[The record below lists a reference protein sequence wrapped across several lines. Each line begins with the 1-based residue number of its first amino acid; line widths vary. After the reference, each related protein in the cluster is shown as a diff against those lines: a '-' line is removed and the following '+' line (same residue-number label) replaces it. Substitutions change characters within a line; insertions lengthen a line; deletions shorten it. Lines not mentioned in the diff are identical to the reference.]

1 MGLLSNWVKR
11 TEIEAGDHIYTWR
24 AVYTYSHHGIY
35 VGDEK
40 VVHFTRKNEAS
51 SGFTSWSPSS
61 SSSSSA
67 KFPSACLFPDCGFQ
81 KPDSGVMFSC
91 LDCFLDN
98 GSLHKYMYGV
108 SRYMIL
114 AKIRGGTCT
123 TAKSD
128 PPQAVIDRAMF
139 LLENGFGNYDLFG
152 NNCEDF
158 ALYCKT
164 GLLPIKK
171 NQGVGGSGQAS
182 SMLGMPLSAILST
195 PLRLFGSGPV
205 GMATAAVGMYYS
217 YRLGSDIG
225 VGKDAG
231 DMIKVPVED
240 LAEYLGGICPSEEG
254 TKEEGSTTSATLD
267 FDTGSL
273 ALQPSVN
280 YSKAPPAPSQSDT
293 STATPPDMLSM
304 HQMSTMMYEFQ
315 RQLKE
320 LKELHVAPPVT
331 RPAP

>member
-1 MGLLSNWVKR
+1 
-11 TEIEAGDHIYTWR
+11 
-24 AVYTYSHHGIY
+24 
-35 VGDEK
+35 
-40 VVHFTRKNEAS
+40 
-51 SGFTSWSPSS
+51 
-61 SSSSSA
+61 
-67 KFPSACLFPDCGFQ
+67 
-81 KPDSGVMFSC
+81 
-91 LDCFLDN
+91 
-98 GSLHKYMYGV
+98 MYGV
-108 SRYMIL
+108 SPYMIL

-128 PPQAVIDRAMF
+128 PPQAVINSAMF
-139 LLENGFGNYDLFG
+139 LLEKGFGNYDLFG

-182 SMLGMPLSAILST
+182 SMLGMPLSAILT
-195 PLRLFGSGPV
+195 TTLRLIGSGPV
-205 GMATAAVGMYYS
+205 GMVTAAVGMYYTH
-217 YRLGSDIG
+217 RLGSDIG

-231 DMIKVPVED
+231 DMIKVPLEG
-240 LAEYLGGICPSEEG
+240 LAEYLGGRCPSEEG

-267 FDTGSL
+267 
-273 ALQPSVN
+273 QPLVN